1 MLDHTRF
8 EGNGHPAAM
17 RIADMTRPTPTGPQP
32 QGPFSPA
39 QPVPAGGS
47 LTPFVPPVPAPSA
60 PAPVGSEGGQLVPN
74 PAQEAALAAL
84 LASVPGDEHN
94 PWKTLDGK
102 LCQYRRIQADR
113 ADALRGSLGMLNAGL
128 MDIAGLLE
136 GTITSSLASFPQ
148 SSRRVNM
155 ALSLIDAHLRVLRQ
169 IERMSVLERT
179 LPNAQPFL

>member
-1 MLDHTRF
+1 MLDQRRF
-8 EGNGHPAAM
+8 ERNGHPAATKSGM
-17 RIADMTRPTPTGPQP
+17 ACPTPTGSQP

-39 QPVPAGGS
+39 QAVPAGGS
-47 LTPFVPPVPAPSA
+47 LTPFTPQPVPAPPA
-60 PAPVGSEGGQLVPN
+60 AAPVGPNGGPLVPN
-74 PAQEAALAAL
+74 PTPEAALAAL

-113 ADALRGSLGMLNAGL
+113 ADALRGSLGILNAGL

-179 LPNAQPFL
+179 LPQAQPFL